1 MQRFERVLDIL
12 LLLHIEVQQYYVNI
26 LNKVFQINKSY
37 GQQFYPFEVVF
48 QPSNKI
54 ILKDF

>member
-12 LLLHIEVQQYYVNI
+12 LLLHIEVQQYYVYI

-48 QPSNKI
+48 
-54 ILKDF
+54 